1 MWAVSLQAVALRN
14 IHSQHL
20 MRSLVVKTTATPYT
34 IRTTTFENG
43 ERMPILV
50 HVESGLP
57 VFDACVY
64 ATTEVRPKSGSSAT
78 IDQALRGVQFLL
90 SFADS
95 REIDL
100 RGRFTS
106 GQFLALHEL
115 DDLVRMAY
123 KPMGGPSEHWRPNG
137 VIASVPKEAT
147 LDRVLKRALIS
158 KDASQ
163 VSIGTAS
170 IRLYYV
176 RVYLEWLG
184 HSLAGKICTT
194 LEQKTS
200 YLEALRECLGWLRAR
215 TPVARREST
224 RQGLSNDQKD
234 CLVEVIDPAHE
245 TNPWT
250 GDFIRDRNRLLV
262 LWGLG
267 TGLRRG
273 ELLGLRI
280 RLIDFRKNMA
290 AIMRRPDDKH
300 DPRKYQPNTKT
311 RQRSIGIS
319 EELAYLTH
327 QHIVKLRSKIKGAQ
341 KHDFLFVAEDTGRP
355 LSLAALSKVFRTLRE
370 KHPGVSETISSH
382 ILRHTWNEDFSDVA
396 DEAGLS
402 EGDERRARVHA
413 MGWSET
419 STSANHYLKRRTKR
433 QAAAASIRIQQ
444 AVIAE
449 NPKQN
454 ADAERK

>member
-1 MWAVSLQAVALRN
+1 VG
-14 IHSQHL
+14 
-20 MRSLVVKTTATPYT
+20 KTSTPYT

-64 ATTEVRPKSGSSAT
+64 ATTEVRPRSGSPAT

-90 SFADS
+90 SFADA

-100 RGRFTS
+100 RERFTS

-123 KPMGGPSEHWRPNG
+123 KPMGMSSEHWHAG
-137 VIASVPKEAT
+137 SVIATVPKEAT
-147 LDRVLKRALIS
+147 LDRVLKRALNA
-158 KDASQ
+158 KGTSQ

-176 RVYLEWLG
+176 RTYLEWFGL
-184 HSLAGKICTT
+184 SLAGKVCTT

-215 TPVARREST
+215 TPVARGEST
-224 RQGLSNDQKD
+224 RQGLSGDQKD

-245 TNPWT
+245 ANPWT

-327 QHIVKLRSKIKGAQ
+327 QHIVKLRSKVKGAQ

-370 KHPGVSETISSH
+370 KHPAVSETISSH
-382 ILRHTWNEDFSDVA
+382 VLRHTWNEDFSDVA
-396 DEAGLS
+396 DQAGLS

-419 STSANHYLKRRTKR
+419 STSADHYLKRRTRR
-433 QAAAASIRIQQ
+433 QAAAASIQIQQ
-444 AVIAE
+444 AVIPE
-449 NPKQN
+449 NPEQN
-454 ADAERK
+454 VNAERKGRTK

>member
-1 MWAVSLQAVALRN
+1 VGKISP
-14 IHSQHL
+14 
-20 MRSLVVKTTATPYT
+20 PYT
-34 IRTTTFENG
+34 IKTTTFENG

-64 ATTEVRPKSGSSAT
+64 ATTEVRPKSGSPAT

-90 SFADS
+90 SFADA
-95 REIDL
+95 RAIDL
-100 RGRFTS
+100 RERFTS

-123 KPMGGPSEHWRPNG
+123 KPLGGSSAHWRPDSG
-137 VIASVPKEAT
+137 VIAPVPKEAT
-147 LDRVLKRALIS
+147 LDRVLKRALTS
-158 KDASQ
+158 NGASQ
-163 VSIGTAS
+163 VAIGTAS

-176 RVYLEWLG
+176 RAYLEWFGL
-184 HSLAGKICTT
+184 SLAGKVCTT

-215 TPVARREST
+215 TPVARGEST
-224 RQGLSNDQKD
+224 RQGLSSDQKD
-234 CLVEVIDPAHE
+234 HLVEVIEPAHKA
-245 TNPWT
+245 NPWS
-250 GDFIRDRNRLLV
+250 GDFIRDRNRLLI

-327 QHIVKLRSKIKGAQ
+327 QHIVKFRSKVKGTQ

-370 KHPGVSETISSH
+370 KRPGVSETISSH
-382 ILRHTWNEDFSDVA
+382 VLRHTWNEDFSDVA
-396 DEAGLS
+396 DKAGLS

-419 STSANHYLKRRTKR
+419 STSADHYLKRRTRR

-444 AVIAE
+444 AVIPE
-449 NPKQN
+449 NPEQN
-454 ADAERK
+454 ADAERKERIK

>member
-1 MWAVSLQAVALRN
+1 MGKIS
-14 IHSQHL
+14 H
-20 MRSLVVKTTATPYT
+20 PYT
-34 IRTTTFENG
+34 IKTTTFENG
-43 ERMPILV
+43 ERMPMLV
-50 HVESGLP
+50 HAESGIP

-64 ATTEVRPKSGSSAT
+64 ATSEVRPKSGSPAT

-90 SFADS
+90 SFADA

-100 RGRFTS
+100 WERFAS

-115 DDLVRMAY
+115 DDLVRAAY
-123 KPMGGPSEHWRPNG
+123 KPMGGAGKQWCPANAIPLP
-137 VIASVPKEAT
+137 ALKEAT
-147 LDRVLKRALIS
+147 FDQVLKRAPSS
-158 KDASQ
+158 KNTSQ

-170 IRLYYV
+170 IRLYYA
-176 RVYLEWLG
+176 RAYLQWLG
-184 HSLAGKICTT
+184 HSLAGRVCTT
-194 LEQKTS
+194 LEQKTN
-200 YLEALRECLGWLRAR
+200 YLESMRECLKWLRAR
-215 TPVARREST
+215 TPMARGESA
-224 RQGLSNDQKD
+224 RQGLSNDQKAH
-234 CLVEVIDPAHE
+234 LVEVIDPAHGA
-245 TNPWT
+245 NPWT
-250 GDFIRDRNRLLV
+250 RDFIRDRNRLLV

-311 RQRSIGIS
+311 RERAIGIS

-327 QHIVKLRSKIKGAQ
+327 QHIVKFRSKIKGAQ

-355 LSLAALSKVFRTLRE
+355 LSLAGLSKVFRSLRE

-382 ILRHTWNEDFSDVA
+382 VLRHTWNEDFSDVA
-396 DEAGLS
+396 DKAGLS

-419 STSANHYLKRRTKR
+419 STSADHYLKRRTRR

-444 AVIAE
+444 AVILE

-454 ADAERK
+454 ANEERKDRTK

>member
-1 MWAVSLQAVALRN
+1 
-14 IHSQHL
+14 
-20 MRSLVVKTTATPYT
+20 LVVKTTSTPYS

-90 SFADS
+90 SFADA
-95 REIDL
+95 REIDV
-100 RGRFTS
+100 RQRFTS

-123 KPMGGPSEHWRPNG
+123 KPLGGAHWRPG
-137 VIASVPKEAT
+137 GGAIKPLPKEAT
-147 LDRVLKRALIS
+147 LDRVLKRALTS
-158 KDASQ
+158 KGASQ
-163 VSIGTAS
+163 VSISTAS

-176 RVYLEWLG
+176 RAYLEWLG
-184 HSLAGKICTT
+184 LSLAGQICTT
-194 LEQKTS
+194 IEQKTS

-215 TPVARREST
+215 TPVARGEST
-224 RQGLSNDQKD
+224 RQGLSSDQKD
-234 CLVEVIDPAHE
+234 YLVEVIDPNHE
-245 TNPWT
+245 ANPWT
-250 GDFIRDRNRLLV
+250 GDFIRDRNRLLI

-327 QHIVKLRSKIKGAQ
+327 QHIVKLRSKVKGAQ

-355 LSLAALSKVFRTLRE
+355 LSLAALSKVFRALRE
-370 KHPGVSETISSH
+370 KHPAVSETISSH
-382 ILRHTWNEDFSDVA
+382 VLRHTWNEDFSDVA
-396 DEAGLS
+396 DQAGLS

-419 STSANHYLKRRTKR
+419 STSADHYLKRRTRR
-433 QAAAASIRIQQ
+433 QASAASIRIQQ
-444 AVIAE
+444 AVISE
-449 NPKQN
+449 NPEQN
-454 ADAERK
+454 VNAERKGRTK